1 MNSLWLQGQ
10 QWLFVLIMCMNSKI
24 YTHYKRT
31 NILIDDNLMN
41 AAMIAT
47 GVKSKKEAVELGLRA
62 LVRLDRQQSIRQFK
76 GKLKWD
82 GDLDAMRTDG

>member
-1 MNSLWLQGQ
+1 
-10 QWLFVLIMCMNSKI
+10 VVTMCINSKI
-24 YTHYKRT
+24 YTHQMRT
-31 NILIDDNLMN
+31 NILIDDDLMS

-47 GVKSKKEAVELGLRA
+47 GVKSKKEAVEMGLKA

-82 GDLDAMRTDG
+82 GDLDSMRTDA